1 MSAIPGEPLDPKV
14 PLLTLKD
21 GRRVI
26 LKVAGLPEPI
36 TPTRTEER
44 GAAEPPRDDV
54 RTGPNPNHAP
64 G

>member
-1 MSAIPGEPLDPKV
+1 MSAIPGEPLNPKK

-26 LKVAGLPEPI
+26 LKVPGLPEPI

-44 GAAEPPRDDV
+44 GAGEPPRDDV
-54 RTGPNPNHAP
+54 RPIFNPNHAP